1 MEDVANLTCVT
12 SGLAVMSF
20 VNATCARSGAFAKDR
35 FDRNGLNLYWKDHV
49 VLKVSDFVVGR
60 EGFEVTYDGRTE
72 YDAVRAEVTFN
83 RIKRRYY
90 ERYAYGNSI
99 TPDAA
104 QVPRRSITWLLVYLF
119 RRGVFEV
126 QWSGISADARAA
138 VAAARATGAYV
149 GGMQPGATAAAEA
162 AVRMIVEGQRAFAPE
177 VVDEPLF
184 VEFDAKTGVFL
195 PAEMNTGTVASLFGE
210 VSLAL
215 GLDPSHAGT
224 YGARRSKA
232 VQVRRGCDRR
242 GMGEGLARKQMA
254 HKITTQTFAQV
265 YDDSLAAEDMGAL
278 SGEGADAR
286 AMEKVESLRSLL
298 VTRVPR
304 MSVLRS
310 FANVPV
316 GDPIRVAL
324 YDNDEVVLRWRS
336 AIGALEDAEV
346 MCGGL
351 DAATSQQLTKAKRA
365 LYNRR
370 QALAYRVLQTKRQ
383 QVLRDGQ
390 VELQT
395 LPLAE
400 VRKRVALRD
409 WRGVGLE
416 QVMLGYA
423 VPRDLANHHRNQ
435 GKRPWLM
442 SAERSAMWCAW
453 ERQSAL
459 AAGRA
464 PPPVR
469 GVNSE
474 PPCSSAAGDDDSGAT
489 APAAAAGAAAGA
501 SPTKRLRC
509 GVESSSGPGATSAS
523 SSSSGS
529 SGGGGA
535 STGSSGPAAVGLV
548 RTTTARGVEETARMF
563 GGDDPLFVGDSL

>member
-1 MEDVANLTCVT
+1 MMEDVVNLTCVT

-72 YDAVRAEVTFN
+72 YGAVRAEVTFN

-195 PAEMNTGTVASLFGE
+195 PAEMNTDTVASLFGE

-265 YDDSLAAEDMGAL
+265 HDGSLAAEDMGAL

-304 MSVLRS
+304 IACFARS
-310 FANVPV
+310 QMFLL
-316 GDPIRVAL
+316 GIQFEL
-324 YDNDEVVLRWRS
+324 HSTTMTRWCFGGARRS
-336 AIGALEDAEV
+336 ALLKTPRSCAEGS
-346 MCGGL
+346 MRR
-351 DAATSQQLTKAKRA
+351 RA
-365 LYNRR
+365 SSSRR
-370 QALAYRVLQTKRQ
+370 RRERCITGDRRSRTACCR
-383 QVLRDGQ
+383 
-390 VELQT
+390 
-395 LPLAE
+395 
-400 VRKRVALRD
+400 
-409 WRGVGLE
+409 
-416 QVMLGYA
+416 
-423 VPRDLANHHRNQ
+423 
-435 GKRPWLM
+435 
-442 SAERSAMWCAW
+442 RSASRYGGTVRLSCRRCRSPKCGNASRCATG
-453 ERQSAL
+453 
-459 AAGRA
+459 AASDLSR
-464 PPPVR
+464 
-469 GVNSE
+469 
-474 PPCSSAAGDDDSGAT
+474 PCSGTLFRATWQTTTAIKESARGSCLLSGRRCGAPGRDRARSRRVVRLRLCAVST
-489 APAAAAGAAAGA
+489 ASRRARRRRAMTAAAAGAAAGA

-509 GVESSSGPGATSAS
+509 GVESSSGPGATSAAP
-523 SSSSGS
+523 SSSGS

-535 STGSSGPAAVGLV
+535 SAGSSGPAAGGLV